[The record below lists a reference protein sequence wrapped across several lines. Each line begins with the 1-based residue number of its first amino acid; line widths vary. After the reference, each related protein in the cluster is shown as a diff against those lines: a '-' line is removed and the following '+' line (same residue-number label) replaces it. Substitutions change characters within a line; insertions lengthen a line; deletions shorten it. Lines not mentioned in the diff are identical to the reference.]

1 MGQERANLAV
11 IHNSAADRDPLP
23 AREQQLELLSLLQTT
38 LELSQLL
45 PLFSQQIRG
54 WIPHDGFRYRNPD
67 LNIEVQGGERARH
80 SCSYRLT
87 LEEQD
92 LGELILMRR
101 RRFGEQ
107 ELQSFEVL
115 LCYLLYPLRNALLYY
130 RALRS
135 AYTDPLT
142 GLYNRTALTDAFQR
156 EWKLSQRQQTPLSL
170 LMLDIDHFKAINDTH
185 GHAAGDAALV
195 KIAKCLRQTV
205 RGSDMLFRYGGE
217 EFVVLL
223 SNTASDG
230 AELLAQRLLYRIAT
244 MDCSDIA
251 PRLRIT
257 ASIGVATLNHPEETP
272 EQVLKRADE
281 ALYRAKR
288 QGRNRVE
295 VA

>member
-11 IHNSAADRDPLP
+11 IRNPAFDREP
-23 AREQQLELLSLLQTT
+23 APAQEDRLALLSALQTT

-45 PLFSQQIRG
+45 PLFSRQIRA
-54 WIPHDGFRYRNPD
+54 WISHDGFRYRNPA
-67 LNIEVQGGERARH
+67 LNLEVQGGERARH

-87 LEEQD
+87 LEEQE

-101 RRFGEQ
+101 RRFSEQ
-107 ELQSFEVL
+107 ELQSFEML

-130 RALRS
+130 QALRS

-156 EWKLSQRQQTPLSL
+156 EWKLSQRQHTPLSL
-170 LMLDIDHFKAINDTH
+170 LVLDVDHFKRINDTH

-205 RGSDMLFRYGGE
+205 RASDMIFRYGGE
-217 EFVVLL
+217 EFVILL
-223 SNTASDG
+223 SNTGPGG

-251 PRLRIT
+251 AGLRIT
-257 ASIGVATLNHPEETP
+257 TSIGVASLNHPEETP
-272 EQVLKRADE
+272 EQMLKRADE

-288 QGRNRVE
+288 QGRNRVV

>member
-1 MGQERANLAV
+1 MGQERTNLAV
-11 IHNSAADRDPLP
+11 IHNSAADREPVP
-23 AREQQLELLSLLQTT
+23 AQEQQLELLSLLQTT

-45 PLFSQQIRG
+45 PLFSRQIHA

-67 LNIEVQGGERARH
+67 LSLEVQGGERARH

-101 RRFGEQ
+101 RRFSEQ

-170 LMLDIDHFKAINDTH
+170 LVLDIDHFKHINDTH

-230 AELLAQRLLYRIAT
+230 AELLAQRLLYRIAA

-251 PRLRIT
+251 PGLRIT
-257 ASIGVATLNHPEETP
+257 TSIGVATLNHPEETP
-272 EQVLKRADE
+272 EQMLKRADE

-288 QGRNRVE
+288 QGRNRVA

>member
-11 IHNSAADRDPLP
+11 IHNSAADREPVP
-23 AREQQLELLSLLQTT
+23 AQEQQLELLSLLQTT

-45 PLFSQQIRG
+45 PLFSRQIRA

-67 LNIEVQGGERARH
+67 LSLEVQGGERARH

-87 LEEQD
+87 LEDQD

-101 RRFGEQ
+101 RRFSEQ

-170 LMLDIDHFKAINDTH
+170 LVLDIDHFKRINDTH

-251 PRLRIT
+251 PGLRIT

-272 EQVLKRADE
+272 EQMLKRADE

>member
-11 IHNSAADRDPLP
+11 IHNPAFDRDLAP
-23 AREQQLELLSLLQTT
+23 AQEQQLELLSVLQTT

-45 PLFSQQIRG
+45 PLFSRQIRA

-67 LNIEVQGGERARH
+67 LNLEVQGGERARH

-87 LEEQD
+87 LEEQE

-101 RRFGEQ
+101 RRFSEQ

-170 LMLDIDHFKAINDTH
+170 LLLDVDHFKRINDTY

-230 AELLAQRLLYRIAT
+230 AELLAQRLLYRIAA

-251 PRLRIT
+251 PGLRIT
-257 ASIGVATLNHPEETP
+257 TSIGVATLNHPEETP
-272 EQVLKRADE
+272 EQMLKRADE

-288 QGRNRVE
+288 QGRNRVA